1 VNDIRGLLGG
11 HRSHVGPAS
20 FGGLSGSLYSLGDGT
35 EIQVNPGTAHTYQ
48 IDGSDVGPTTLV
60 NIAAALRI
68 VPRSWHR
75 RLPAG
80 RPRPGH
86 VSLSPE
92 TTRHSSVSPGRARG
106 IARGK
111 SVVLETRRRHSGPVS
126 IES

>member
-1 VNDIRGLLGG
+1 VPSLPCLLREQRAGAEPEFRSRKREVGTAPGLNREQGIRERHQRLLGG

-68 VPRSWHR
+68 VPRS
-75 RLPAG
+75 
-80 RPRPGH
+80 
-86 VSLSPE
+86 
-92 TTRHSSVSPGRARG
+92 
-106 IARGK
+106 
-111 SVVLETRRRHSGPVS
+111 
-126 IES
+126 